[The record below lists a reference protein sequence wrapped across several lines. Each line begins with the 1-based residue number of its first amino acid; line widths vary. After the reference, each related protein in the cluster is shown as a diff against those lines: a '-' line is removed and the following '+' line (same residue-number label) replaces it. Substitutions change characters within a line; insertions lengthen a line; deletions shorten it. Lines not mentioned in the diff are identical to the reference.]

1 MSVYIKHDNTVCIS
15 LSGLLQANW
24 DKLNATPRP
33 DGTETFPLWAKWM
46 SQAKQMN
53 AIRQIGGKG
62 RQSLIALEAIP
73 TTYREEIIATFGD
86 PAQQASS
93 NSFKGKIQPD
103 EKAARFF
110 IEYTMADGKHLPEQ
124 HQKLYTASA
133 CILNT
138 IKGIYSNQREARAS
152 LGGTMRGFWKQ
163 MSDAVNLLRGEMPHS
178 LPKKHLPLQRKYEA
192 YCEAGNAAYESLING
207 RFCNSNTTK
216 ITEEIEAW
224 IVKEMAYKRQS
235 IEMIFMLYPAVAQA
249 NDWRTDITLSAFKTR
264 VAEQRVRDLIDL
276 KRHGRRGFRKLHG
289 HSFKLSKP
297 EYSNDIWV
305 SDGTA
310 LNWYYRIGSEVG
322 LATTYVVM
330 DSRSRKI
337 LGRSTKAGINK
348 ENGEMQREAYRMALR
363 NAGSKPYQLLYD
375 NQGGH
380 KGKASAEFYSK
391 LAQVCFPTRAYRPSG
406 KPIEQMF
413 KDFQTLKLSEFPFW
427 SGYGRPSHSNLAY
440 APNMDDIKKNITELP
455 DFNELCRLLDVII
468 EEWNNLGYRDK
479 QSPNEIYIASR
490 NPEEAAVTLDE
501 LAELFWDVS
510 APRKYNPQGIK
521 LRLSGV
527 ETLYEVYTDDGDV
540 DYDFRRKYLHREMFI
555 KYDPEGEYTEV
566 DLLIV
571 HGTGGFQKIA
581 SAQPKREVSR
591 SVKYLKDGDKE
602 WINRQMKLEEEM
614 MDEMDAIVADTGY
627 TEAEKWSAWKKRI
640 NEAVPV
646 MSKDDDDDNYDPK
659 AALKS
664 RM

>member
-1 MSVYIKHDNTVCIS
+1 MVYIKHENTICVS
-15 LSGLLQANW
+15 LYGLINVGW
-24 DKLNATPRP
+24 EKLNPSVRP
-33 DGTETFPLWAKWM
+33 DGSERYELWGKWM
-46 SQAKQMN
+46 STAKQMQ
-53 AIRQIGGKG
+53 AVRQIGGRG

-73 TTYREEIIATFGD
+73 SVYREEIIKTFGD
-86 PAQQASS
+86 PSKQASS

-133 CILNT
+133 CILNA
-138 IKGIYSNQREARAS
+138 IKEIYNNQREARAA
-152 LGGTMRGFWKQ
+152 LGGTMRNFWKQ
-163 MSDAVNLLRGEMPHS
+163 MSEVLTNLRGEINHS
-178 LPKKHLPLQRKYEA
+178 LPKNPLALKRKYDD
-192 YCEAGNAAYESLING
+192 YCNAGFESLING

-216 ITEEIEAW
+216 ITDEIEAW
-224 IVKEMAYKRQS
+224 IVKEMASKRQS
-235 IEMIFMLYPAVAQA
+235 IEMIYMLYPAAAAA
-249 NDWRTDITLSAFKTR
+249 NGWRTDITLSAFKTR
-264 VAEQRVRDLIDL
+264 IAEQRVRDLIDL

-310 LNWYYRIGSEVG
+310 LNWYYRIGKEVG

-455 DFNELCRLLDVII
+455 DFNELCSLLDVII

-479 QSPNEIYIASR
+479 QSPNEIYSASR

-501 LAELFWDVS
+501 LAELFWDIQG
-510 APRKYNPQGIK
+510 AKKYNPIGIK
-521 LRLSGV
+521 LRLNGV
-527 ETLYEVYTDDGDV
+527 DTLYEVYNDEGDV
-540 DYDFRRKYLHREMFI
+540 DYEFRRKYLHREMYL
-555 KYDPEGEYTEV
+555 KYDPDGEYTEV

-571 HGTGGFQKIA
+571 HGTGGYQKIA

-627 TEAEKWSAWKKRI
+627 TESEKWGAWKKRI
-640 NEAVPV
+640 ETTVPV
-646 MSKDDDDDNYDPK
+646 L
-659 AALKS
+659 AADEGEEDIDKLLKE